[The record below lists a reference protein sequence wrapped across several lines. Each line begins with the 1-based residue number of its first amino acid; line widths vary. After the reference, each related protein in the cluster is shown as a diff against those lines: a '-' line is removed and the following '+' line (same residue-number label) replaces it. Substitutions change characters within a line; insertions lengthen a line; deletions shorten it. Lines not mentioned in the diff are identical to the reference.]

1 MQQAKAH
8 HSVTRDAW
16 VRWFHWINVLAMISL
31 AAIGTVLLWGKALG
45 LSDDGK
51 LIIKTIHV
59 LIGYVFVT
67 NLVTRIFRA
76 FVGNENA
83 RWRSI
88 LPGGRNFLSA
98 VIFQARNLFRAEGHQ
113 DENHSPLGR
122 ISVAVM
128 LTCMVAMAIT
138 GLTLAGTD
146 VYYPPLGNWIT
157 EWVAAEGVNPESLV
171 PYRPDLVNEV
181 AWEEMR
187 AFRKPFKST
196 HEFVFFVLLG
206 LVPLHVAG
214 VVLAEIKGSGGLV
227 SAMINGRKPSTPD
240 TED

>member
-1 MQQAKAH
+1 MKQAQTADH
-8 HSVTRDAW
+8 IVTDGW
-16 VRWFHWINVLAMISL
+16 VRRFHWINVLAILGL
-31 AAIGTVLLWGKALG
+31 AGVGSILFFGKALG

-51 LIIKTIHV
+51 LIIKTTHV

-67 NLVTRIFRA
+67 NLVIRLIWA
-76 FVGNENA
+76 FIGSENA

-88 LPGGRNFLSA
+88 LPGGRNFIRSTF
-98 VIFQARNLFRAEGHQ
+98 FQIRNLFRAEGHQ

-122 ISVAVM
+122 ISVA
-128 LTCMVAMAIT
+128 LLLLCMITMAVT

-146 VYYPPLGNWIT
+146 IYYPPLGNWIT

-171 PYRPDLVNEV
+171 PFRPDLVNEA

-187 AFRKPFKST
+187 AFRAPFKKI
-196 HEFVFFVLLG
+196 HEWTFFVLLA

-214 VVLAEIKGSGGLV
+214 VILAEIKGPGGVV
-227 SAMINGRKPSTPD
+227 SSMINGRRRLLNKTQ
-240 TED
+240 E